1 MGNSL
6 WESRGVLNSH
16 RLFVLLRQA
25 LNVVLAGIPTPYVA
39 EAGLELLDFL
49 PSRC

>member
-6 WESRGVLNSH
+6 WASRDVLNSH
-16 RLFVLLRQA
+16 RLFVVLRQA
-25 LNVVLAGIPTPYVA
+25 LLAGIPTPYVA
-39 EAGLELLDFL
+39 EAGLELLDFV

>member
-1 MGNSL
+1 MGVTGRSEL
-6 WESRGVLNSH
+6 PSAFCSFETGSY
-16 RLFVLLRQA
+16 
-25 LNVVLAGIPTPYVA
+25 VVLAGIPTPYVA